1 MSTPHLE
8 ARPGEIAET
17 ILLPGDPLRA
27 KFIAEHYLTE
37 VHQFNQIRNMLGFTG
52 NYQGRRVSVMGTG
65 MGMPSMGIYSHE
77 LITQYGVKNLIRIGT
92 AGSYQENVRIKDIV
106 IAQAASTNSS
116 YGKQFGLEGDF
127 AVVSD
132 FQLLMKA
139 VKAADELGL
148 KYHVG
153 NILSSDIYYHHDQDN
168 WKKWQNL
175 GVLCVEMEAYA
186 LLMNALYHGVAAL
199 VINTISDSLVT
210 GEHLSSADREQSFTE
225 MMRLALEL
233 V

>member
-37 VHQFNQIRNMLGFTG
+37 VKQFNQIRNMLGFTG
-52 NYQGRRVSVMGTG
+52 NYQGQRVSVMGTG

-92 AGSYQENVRIKDIV
+92 AGSYQENVRIKDIT

-132 FQLLMKA
+132 FRLLIKA

-153 NILSSDIYYHHDQDN
+153 NILSSDIYYHPDQDN

-186 LLMNALYHGVAAL
+186 LLLNALNHGVAAL